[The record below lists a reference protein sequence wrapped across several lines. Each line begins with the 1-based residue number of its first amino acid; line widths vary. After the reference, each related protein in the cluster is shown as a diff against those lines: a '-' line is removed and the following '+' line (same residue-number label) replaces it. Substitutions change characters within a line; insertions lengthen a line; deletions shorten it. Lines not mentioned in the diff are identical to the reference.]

1 MVHLPEPADV
11 FEAIV
16 RVDSNRVTAFY
27 SNAGRG
33 SVIATVEI
41 WGQEVFRSNTMCEGM
56 VGVPLTVQLGGATE
70 SPESSTTQMNFK
82 LRGLDPS
89 SYYSIIN
96 MGIAAMAEMAGQD
109 LREKGLLVS
118 ITEEP
123 SAVLIVYERLR

>member
-1 MVHLPEPADV
+1 M
-11 FEAIV
+11 
-16 RVDSNRVTAFY
+16 T
-27 SNAGRG
+27 
-33 SVIATVEI
+33 
-41 WGQEVFRSNTMCEGM
+41 
-56 VGVPLTVQLGGATE
+56 
-70 SPESSTTQMNFK
+70 FK
-82 LRGLDPS
+82 RRGLDPS

>member
-1 MVHLPEPADV
+1 MISIYAIANRPLRAADQDYPRGLHFLSEGEVVVHLPEPADV

-16 RVDSNRVTAFY
+16 GVDSNRVTAFY

-70 SPESSTTQMNFK
+70 FV
-82 LRGLDPS
+82 LG
-89 SYYSIIN
+89 
-96 MGIAAMAEMAGQD
+96 
-109 LREKGLLVS
+109 VS
-118 ITEEP
+118 KARRAQP
-123 SAVLIVYERLR
+123 PR